1 MRRIASSE
9 LILTTP
15 AQYRF
20 GSATADI
27 LVYIVVLNLF
37 IEYVETVVI
46 DSFTI
51 SILTAVLLWVML
63 ELVKGVEHRVAGYF
77 REKEGT
83 GFRVLGYLAVFG
95 ILFGSKF
102 VILEAV
108 SLAFG
113 GRASLGHFVEVVLI
127 IVAMMAARGLIDW
140 VYHRLGNEET
150 EKRWKEP
157 SAVA

>member
-1 MRRIASSE
+1 MRRVSSSE
-9 LILTTP
+9 LMLTTP
-15 AQYRF
+15 AQYRLV
-20 GSATADI
+20 SATADI
-27 LVYIVVLNLF
+27 LVYVVVLNLF

-46 DSFTI
+46 DSFTV

-77 REKEGT
+77 RGTEGA
-83 GFRVLGYLAVFG
+83 GFRVLGFLAVWG

-108 SLAFG
+108 HLAFG
-113 GRASLGHFVEVVLI
+113 GRASLGHFVELVLI
-127 IVAMMAARGLIDW
+127 IVAMLLARGLLER

-150 EKRWKEP
+150 EKRWKQGAAA
-157 SAVA
+157 S

>member
-1 MRRIASSE
+1 MRRIGSSE
-9 LILTTP
+9 LISTTP

-20 GSATADI
+20 ASAMSDV

-51 SILTAVLLWVML
+51 SILTAILLWLML
-63 ELVKGVEHRVAGYF
+63 ELVKGFEHRVTRYF
-77 REKEGT
+77 RSKEGAV
-83 GFRVLGYLAVFG
+83 FKILGYLAVFS

-108 SLAFG
+108 SLIFG
-113 GRASLGHFVEVVLI
+113 GTASLGHFVELVLI
-127 IVAMMAARGLIDW
+127 IVAMILARGMLDW
-140 VYHRLGNEET
+140 IYHQLGNEET
-150 EKRWKEP
+150 EKRWKEA
-157 SAVA
+157 SAAG